1 MPEAVSD
8 SSVVVI
14 LVTAVVWGTT
24 DACMKYLSPP
34 VQDSS
39 SSLGSYFLSLLTS
52 PAYLLCLGCNQAGS
66 LLYYYSLATA
76 PLSLVSPV
84 VNTGKV
90 LVNVIVGR
98 LLGETITLNKLTGLS
113 LILLGIVLQLTA

>member
-1 MPEAVSD
+1 MPEGVSVG
-8 SSVVVI
+8 SVVVI

-34 VQDSS
+34 VQDS

>member
-1 MPEAVSD
+1 MPEGVSVG
-8 SSVVVI
+8 SVVVI

-34 VQDSS
+34 VQDS

-90 LVNVIVGR
+90 LVNVSVGR
-98 LLGETITLNKLTGLS
+98 LLGETVTFRKLIGLS
-113 LILLGIVLQLTA
+113 VILLGISLQLTA

>member
-1 MPEAVSD
+1 MPEGVSVG
-8 SSVVVI
+8 SVVVI

-39 SSLGSYFLSLLTS
+39 SLGSYFLSVLTS

-98 LLGETITLNKLTGLS
+98 LLGETITLNKLSGLS

>member
-1 MPEAVSD
+1 MPEGVSVG
-8 SSVVVI
+8 SVVVI

-34 VQDSS
+34 VQDS

-98 LLGETITLNKLTGLS
+98 LLGETISLNKLTGLS

>member
-1 MPEAVSD
+1 MPEGVSVD
-8 SSVVVI
+8 SVVVI

-34 VQDSS
+34 VQDS

>member
-1 MPEAVSD
+1 MPEGVSGG
-8 SSVVVI
+8 SVVVI

-34 VQDSS
+34 VQDS

-98 LLGETITLNKLTGLS
+98 LLGETISLNKLTGLS

>member
-1 MPEAVSD
+1 MPEGVSGG
-8 SSVVVI
+8 SVVVI

-34 VQDSS
+34 VQDS

-76 PLSLVSPV
+76 PSSLVSPV

-98 LLGETITLNKLTGLS
+98 LLGETISLNKLTGLS

>member
-1 MPEAVSD
+1 MPEGVSVG
-8 SSVVVI
+8 SVVVI

-39 SSLGSYFLSLLTS
+39 SLGSYFLSVLTS

-90 LVNVIVGR
+90 LVNVFVGR
-98 LLGETITLNKLTGLS
+98 LLGETITLNKLSGLS

>member
-1 MPEAVSD
+1 MPEGVSVG
-8 SSVVVI
+8 SVVVI

-39 SSLGSYFLSLLTS
+39 SLGSYFLSVLTS

-90 LVNVIVGR
+90 LVNVSVGR
-98 LLGETITLNKLTGLS
+98 LLGETVTIRKLIGLS
-113 LILLGIVLQLTA
+113 VILLGISLQLTA

>member
-1 MPEAVSD
+1 MPEGVSVG
-8 SSVVVI
+8 SVVVI

-34 VQDSS
+34 VQDS

-98 LLGETITLNKLTGLS
+98 LLGETITLNKLSGLS

>member
-1 MPEAVSD
+1 MPEGVSVG
-8 SSVVVI
+8 SVVVI

-34 VQDSS
+34 VQSS

-52 PAYLLCLGCNQAGS
+52 PAYILCLGCNQAGS

>member
-1 MPEAVSD
+1 MPEGVSVG
-8 SSVVVI
+8 SVVVI

-39 SSLGSYFLSLLTS
+39 SLGSYFLSLLTS
-52 PAYLLCLGCNQAGS
+52 PAYILCLGCNQAGS

>member
-1 MPEAVSD
+1 MPEGVSVG
-8 SSVVVI
+8 SVVVI

-39 SSLGSYFLSLLTS
+39 SLGSYFLSVLTS

>member
-1 MPEAVSD
+1 MPEGVSVG
-8 SSVVVI
+8 SVVVI

-39 SSLGSYFLSLLTS
+39 SLGSYFLSVLTS

-98 LLGETITLNKLTGLS
+98 LLGETISLNKLTGLS